1 MALHIKAEAN
11 RCFLCKKPLCQE
23 GCPIHTPIPTVIRLF
38 KENRLMEA
46 GEMLFK
52 NNPMSAVCAIV
63 CDHESQC
70 LGHCIQGRK
79 GNPIQFYEI
88 EKFISDAYLD
98 RMDTGVPEKKKKA
111 VAVIGSG
118 PAGITVAMML
128 AREGYRVTIFEERNM
143 VGGMLRYGI
152 PDYRL
157 PNTILDRYRERML
170 SMGIQIRTHVV
181 LGGDLFME
189 DLIRDGY
196 SSIFIGTGAWRP
208 ARLGIQGESLANVHF
223 GISYLA
229 NPESHNLGKT
239 VAVIGTG
246 NVAMDVARTAY
257 RHGAQRV
264 VLFERR
270 RSCRASDHE
279 REYAELDGAEILYE
293 MGIQRILPQGPVFRH
308 TILDENNSIV
318 GYDEKEELFPADS
331 TIIAVSQG
339 PKDKLVKTTE
349 GLQANDRGWLLV
361 DGKQM
366 TTRPGVFAAGDVVHG
381 SRSVVLAVKAA
392 REAAQA
398 MMSYMESLPDEAP
411 AEENAQEILE
421 EP

>member
-11 RCFLCKKPLCQE
+11 RCLLCKKPLCQE

-38 KENRLMEA
+38 KENKLMEA
-46 GEMLFK
+46 GEILFH
-52 NNPMSAVCAIV
+52 NNPMSAICAIV
-63 CDHESQC
+63 CDHGSQC
-70 LGHCIQGRK
+70 LGHCVQGKK
-79 GNPIQFYEI
+79 GQPVQFYEI

-98 RMDTGVPEKKKKA
+98 RMDTGTPLEKKQA

-118 PAGITVAMML
+118 PAGITVAIIL
-128 AREGYRVTIFEERNM
+128 AKAGCRVTIFEERDM
-143 VGGMLRYGI
+143 IGGMLRYGI

-157 PNTILDRYRERML
+157 PDSLLDRCRERL
-170 SMGIQIRTHVV
+170 LEMGIQIRTHVV
-181 LGGDLFME
+181 LGGDLLIE
-189 DLIRDGY
+189 DLFRDGY
-196 SSIFIGTGAWRP
+196 ASVFIGTGAWRP

-229 NPESHNLGKT
+229 NPSAHDLGKT

-246 NVAMDVARTAY
+246 NVAMDVARTAF
-257 RHGAQRV
+257 RHGVQRV
-264 VLFERR
+264 MLFERR

-279 REYAELDGAEILYE
+279 LEYAELDGAEIFYE
-293 MGIQRILPQGPVFRH
+293 KGIQRITPKGPVFKH
-308 TILDENNSIV
+308 TLLDENNSII
-318 GYDEKEELFPADS
+318 GYEDGEELFQADS

-349 GLQANDRGWLLV
+349 GLQANERGWLLV

-381 SRSVVLAVKAA
+381 SRSVVLAVRAA
-392 REAAQA
+392 KGAAQA
-398 MMSYMESLPDEAP
+398 MLNYME
-411 AEENAQEILE
+411 QQ
-421 EP
+421 

>member
-11 RCFLCKKPLCQE
+11 RCLLCKRPLCQE
-23 GCPIHTPIPTVIRLF
+23 GCPIHTPIPTVIQLF
-38 KENRLMEA
+38 KENKLMEA
-46 GEMLFK
+46 GEMLFN
-52 NNPMSAVCAIV
+52 NNPMSVVCSIV
-63 CDHESQC
+63 CDHGNQC
-70 LGHCIQGRK
+70 MGHCIQGKK

-98 RMDTGVPEKKKKA
+98 RMDTTTPAEKKEA

-118 PAGITVAMML
+118 PAGMTVAIIL
-128 AREGYRVTIFEERNM
+128 AKAGYRVTIFEERNM

-157 PNTILDRYRERML
+157 PNSLLDRFRDKLLE
-170 SMGIQIRTHVV
+170 MGVQIRTHVV

-189 DLIRDGY
+189 DLFRDGY
-196 SSIFIGTGAWRP
+196 ASVFIGTGAWRP

-229 NPESHNLGKT
+229 NPGAHDLGKT

-264 VLFERR
+264 MLSERR
-270 RSCRASDHE
+270 RYCRASDNE
-279 REYAELDGAEILYE
+279 REYAELDGAEIFYE
-293 MGIQRILPQGPVFRH
+293 KGIQRITPEGPVFKH
-308 TILDENNSIV
+308 TLLDENNSII
-318 GYDEKEELFPADS
+318 GYEDKEELFKADS

-339 PKDKLVKTTE
+339 PKDKLVKTTK
-349 GLQANDRGWLLV
+349 GLEANDRGWLLV

-381 SRSVVLAVKAA
+381 SRSVVLAVRTAK
-392 REAAQA
+392 EAAEA
-398 MMSYMESLPDEAP
+398 MIKYMETEKTQVSSS
-411 AEENAQEILE
+411 
-421 EP
+421 